1 MALFKKRSSA
11 PGAADPDPT
20 PESAAAYANPMHR
33 RARHRLIGATVLV
46 VLAVLILP
54 WVFDVKPPTVSTN
67 VPLAIDGQ
75 AESLGSAPSH
85 IALAPA
91 PVADDAPAAHT
102 SARHPSQA
110 EPAADAR
117 STAAEATAPASD
129 MPSAQAP
136 KEKADRQAAPPRQ
149 VAPAPAA
156 RKPASIDELIAQ
168 RQAKQQE
175 RQPERAKTPAPPGK
189 PATTAPAPAAAT
201 TGKADSQATAT
212 PPVNYNFPEKGRFVV
227 QIGAYV
233 EADKVANVRK
243 RLAQAGLNNYTQRVT
258 INGKQVTR
266 VRLGPFTSR
275 KQMEQVANKVR
286 AMGLPVSLY
295 QL

>member
-1 MALFKKRSSA
+1 
-11 PGAADPDPT
+11 
-20 PESAAAYANPMHR
+20 
-33 RARHRLIGATVLV
+33 
-46 VLAVLILP
+46 
-54 WVFDVKPPTVSTN
+54 
-67 VPLAIDGQ
+67 
-75 AESLGSAPSH
+75 
-85 IALAPA
+85 
-91 PVADDAPAAHT
+91 
-102 SARHPSQA
+102 
-110 EPAADAR
+110 
-117 STAAEATAPASD
+117 

-175 RQPERAKTPAPPGK
+175 RQPERAKTPTPPGK
-189 PATTAPAPAAAT
+189 PATTTPAPAAAT